1 MKKNIKKN
9 VESSLGVIEIVAMHC
24 TRIHFIYC
32 TVFSIFQY
40 QLVTF
45 NDMGPDITRN
55 VEVREPTEDLNR
67 FKQEILGLEFESFD
81 GGRDSKERLLQGLLV
96 SIFRFIKKSLLP
108 EVENNLKFPLHME
121 CLVLF

>member
-1 MKKNIKKN
+1 MFLFAKQKKSFIFVLNRATHSYFLFI
-9 VESSLGVIEIVAMHC
+9 A
-24 TRIHFIYC
+24 HF
-32 TVFSIFQY
+32 FSIFQY

-45 NDMGPDITRN
+45 NDYGPDITQN

-96 SIFRFIKKSLLP
+96 SIK
-108 EVENNLKFPLHME
+108 
-121 CLVLF
+121 

>member
-1 MKKNIKKN
+1 
-9 VESSLGVIEIVAMHC
+9 MH
-24 TRIHFIYC
+24 I
-32 TVFSIFQY
+32 FSIFQY

-45 NDMGPDITRN
+45 NDYGPDITQN

-96 SIFRFIKKSLLP
+96 STIINQ
-108 EVENNLKFPLHME
+108 VNNRVQKEIMLAWLD
-121 CLVLF
+121 

>member
-1 MKKNIKKN
+1 MYWWAKKYKKKIIIGKRIKIN
-9 VESSLGVIEIVAMHC
+9 VSFCKGKKIVH
-24 TRIHFIYC
+24 TFYLLHI
-32 TVFSIFQY
+32 FSIFQY

-45 NDMGPDITRN
+45 NDYGPDITQN

-96 SIFRFIKKSLLP
+96 SIK
-108 EVENNLKFPLHME
+108 
-121 CLVLF
+121 

>member
-1 MKKNIKKN
+1 MYWWAKKYKKKIIIGKRIKIN
-9 VESSLGVIEIVAMHC
+9 VSFYKGKKIVH
-24 TRIHFIYC
+24 TFYLLHI
-32 TVFSIFQY
+32 FSIFQY

-45 NDMGPDITRN
+45 NDYGPDITQN

-96 SIFRFIKKSLLP
+96 SIK
-108 EVENNLKFPLHME
+108 
-121 CLVLF
+121 

>member
-1 MKKNIKKN
+1 
-9 VESSLGVIEIVAMHC
+9 MH
-24 TRIHFIYC
+24 I
-32 TVFSIFQY
+32 FSIFQY

-45 NDMGPDITRN
+45 NDYGPDITQN

-96 SIFRFIKKSLLP
+96 SIFRTRFEKYYAHTRAELSSLNLP
-108 EVENNLKFPLHME
+108 
-121 CLVLF
+121 LFVKL

>member
-1 MKKNIKKN
+1 MQRKKK
-9 VESSLGVIEIVAMHC
+9 IVH
-24 TRIHFIYC
+24 TFYLYC
-32 TVFSIFQY
+32 TFFSIFQY

-45 NDMGPDITRN
+45 NDYGPDITQN

-96 SIFRFIKKSLLP
+96 SIK
-108 EVENNLKFPLHME
+108 
-121 CLVLF
+121 

>member
-1 MKKNIKKN
+1 MFLFAKEKKLFI
-9 VESSLGVIEIVAMHC
+9 L
-24 TRIHFIYC
+24 FIYC
-32 TVFSIFQY
+32 TFFSIFQY

-45 NDMGPDITRN
+45 NDYGPDITQN

-96 SIFRFIKKSLLP
+96 SIK
-108 EVENNLKFPLHME
+108 
-121 CLVLF
+121 